1 MKNIVLIQHTQAE
14 HHVTNMVGGDT
25 DWHLTD
31 LGKEQAKNIGI
42 NLKKTLGNL
51 EYKIYSSD
59 MIRTKQTTEIIN
71 EYLNF
76 EIIYRAEIRERREG
90 IAKGK
95 SAEWKKNNCT
105 PRGNTSFMYYKTFP
119 DAESFVELYDRQ
131 LPFINEIEKDN
142 GNIIVVGHGFS
153 FRMLILHLL
162 KIPLDIGEKV
172 IIESSPGGVS
182 FLSEN
187 DEKVRMLNVWNDKSY
202 IE

>member
-1 MKNIVLIQHTQAE
+1 MRNIILIQHTQAE
-14 HHVTNMVGGDT
+14 HHVTKMVGGDT
-25 DWHLTD
+25 DWSLTD
-31 LGKEQAKNIGI
+31 FGREQAKNIGI
-42 NLKKTLGNL
+42 NLKKVLGNL

-59 MIRTKQTTEIIN
+59 MTRTKQTAEIIN

-76 EIIYRAEIRERREG
+76 EIVYKTELRERREG

-95 SAEWKKNNCT
+95 SGEWKKNNCA
-105 PRGNTSFMYYKTFP
+105 PRGNTSFIYYRSFP
-119 DAESFVELYDRQ
+119 DAETFEDIYNRLS
-131 LPFINEIEKDN
+131 PFINEIEQDN
-142 GNIIVVGHGFS
+142 ENIIIVGHGFS

-162 KIPLDIGEKV
+162 KIPLETGEKI

-202 IE
+202 MK